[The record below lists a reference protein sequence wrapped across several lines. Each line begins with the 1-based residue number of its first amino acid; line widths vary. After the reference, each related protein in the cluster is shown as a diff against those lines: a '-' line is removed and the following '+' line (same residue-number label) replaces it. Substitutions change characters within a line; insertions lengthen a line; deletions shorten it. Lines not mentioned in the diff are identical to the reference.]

1 MKTLSKSICCIIF
14 LFLFFSTAH
23 ADEFY
28 GFLKSGDTYTSLNNP
43 GAIYTLAFGIN
54 DAGNVVGYYCESS
67 YSNCNGFLKTG
78 DTYTS
83 LDLPGSFGT
92 AYDINDAG
100 TIVGSYSDSG
110 IGYGFLKTGDTYTSF
125 DYPGEHNTYAY
136 DINDAGMVVGG
147 SGSGANTFGFLMSGD
162 TYNKIIY
169 PGTNIRYTTARGI
182 NDAGAVVGS
191 YFDVA
196 EPTTMLLLGLG
207 LMGLAGVRRR
217 LS

>member
-67 YSNCNGFLKTG
+67 YSNCN
-78 DTYTS
+78 
-83 LDLPGSFGT
+83 
-92 AYDINDAG
+92 
-100 TIVGSYSDSG
+100 
-110 IGYGFLKTGDTYTSF
+110 GFLKTGDTYTSF